1 MDIEIKRMS
10 LLLLKCLTNSVQSA
24 NGSASITMQ
33 PPKISVIC
41 WTALPYTNTN

>member
-10 LLLLKCLTNSVQSA
+10 LLLLKCLTNSVLSA
-24 NGSASITMQ
+24 NGSESIIMQ

-41 WTALPYTNTN
+41 WTALL